1 MINTLIFAL
10 FLITENLA
18 IWSLLEDST
27 TVKTLKDYFTYDHGF
42 LIALNIIQII
52 IFLSIISIECILC
65 TQKCT

>member
-42 LIALNIIQII
+42 LIALNIMQIA
-52 IFLSIISIECILC
+52 IFAVMTIMTYVLNVL
-65 TQKCT
+65 T